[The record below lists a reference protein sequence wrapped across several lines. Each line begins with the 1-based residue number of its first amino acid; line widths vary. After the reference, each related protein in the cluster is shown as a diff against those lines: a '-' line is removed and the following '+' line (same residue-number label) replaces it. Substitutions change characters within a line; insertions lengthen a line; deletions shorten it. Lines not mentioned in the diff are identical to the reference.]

1 MNPSFTM
8 ARVPAAR
15 MGSATRLGSKPIVPT
30 MPTRILFS
38 HPTGNANVRAA
49 LAGLHQAGMLAE
61 FHTTIASYP
70 GNIWNRLG
78 KMRWAGEFQRR
89 SFAEELRSITIQHPY
104 RELGRM
110 IASRARLNQLTR
122 HETGRLCIDAVYR
135 EIDQQV
141 ARRVRQAPKR
151 YDGVYTYE
159 DGGLETMKAA
169 REFGITCIYD
179 LPIAYWQ
186 TLRSLLTEEAERLP
200 AWKETLRGG
209 ICDSEAKLER
219 KTQEFALANTVVCAS
234 QFVARSLPE
243 NACSQKKLVVTA
255 FGSPPCGPARGS
267 ASFQTGRKLRVL
279 FAGSMSQRKGLGDL
293 FAAVRML
300 NRSDVE
306 LVVMGSP
313 QAPMEFY
320 RNAFDGFT
328 YELGRPHTKVLE
340 LMRTCD
346 VFCLPSIV
354 EGRALVMQEA
364 MSQGLPLII
373 TPNTGGEDLIDEG
386 VTGFLVPIRRA
397 DKIAEKIAW
406 LADHRVALPDM
417 SRAAQAKASQL
428 TWEAYGKAVADAIRE
443 GGGF

>member
-1 MNPSFTM
+1 MTPSFTL
-8 ARVPAAR
+8 ARV
-15 MGSATRLGSKPIVPT
+15 SAGKFNPTQRIASKPSLSK
-30 MPTRILFS
+30 MPNRILFS

-49 LAGLHQAGMLAE
+49 LAGLHEAGMLKE

-70 GNIWNRLG
+70 GNVWNFLG
-78 KMRWAGEFQRR
+78 RMKWASEFNRR
-89 SFAEELRSITIQHPY
+89 SFAEDLRPITFQHPF

-110 IASRARLNQLTR
+110 LGNRLRLNQLTQ

-135 EIDQQV
+135 ELDQQV
-141 ARRVRQAPKR
+141 ATRIRQTPKR

-159 DGGLETMKAA
+159 DGGLETMRAA
-169 REFGITCIYD
+169 KEFGLARIYD

-186 TLRSLLTEEAERLP
+186 TLRGLLTEEAERLP

-209 ICDSEAKLER
+209 IGDSQAKLDR
-219 KTQEFALANTVVCAS
+219 KTQEIELSQVVICAS

-243 NACSQKKLVVTA
+243 NIRSQRKLVVTA
-255 FGSPPCGPARGS
+255 FGSPKNGPARNE
-267 ASFQTGRKLRVL
+267 ASFNTGRKLRVL

-300 NRSDVE
+300 SRSDVE
-306 LVVMGSP
+306 LVVMGHP
-313 QAPMEFY
+313 QAPLEFY
-320 RNAFDGFT
+320 RKEFAGFT
-328 YELGRPHTKVLE
+328 YEAGRPHAKVLE
-340 LMRTCD
+340 LMQTCD

-386 VTGFLVPIRRA
+386 VTGFLVPIRRP

-406 LADHRVALPDM
+406 LVDHRAALPEM
-417 SRAAQAKASQL
+417 SRAAQAKAGQL
-428 TWEAYGKAVADAIRE
+428 TWEAYGQAVAGAIGNAERL
-443 GGGF
+443 